1 MQQRVR
7 KVRLSVGSIGGAVAI
22 AASVA
27 GVVSQ
32 LMTGG
37 PLSNVTGL
45 TLLLVFVAGGIALA
59 RPNLVEALAVADVL
73 VAIALLM
80 EMFGRL
86 GALYLPALL
95 LLVVATMRADH
106 LPDRKTPT
114 MPLRATRPLSGP
126 MLASQWDRMH
136 QARAD
141 AFRETASAESLRRAG

>member
-1 MQQRVR
+1 MQQRVQR
-7 KVRLSVGSIGGAVAI
+7 VRLSVGSVGGAVAI

-45 TLLLVFVAGGIALA
+45 TLLLVFVAGGIALV
-59 RPNLVEALAVADVL
+59 RPNLVEALAVADAL
-73 VAIALLM
+73 VAIALVM

-95 LLVVATMRADH
+95 LLVVATMRAEH
-106 LPDRKTPT
+106 LPERETPA
-114 MPLRATRPLSGP
+114 MPLRAPRPLPRP
-126 MLASQWDRMH
+126 MLASEWDRMRG
-136 QARAD
+136 ARAK
-141 AFRETASAESLRRAG
+141 AFSETASAETLRRAG